1 MEKLN
6 IEFIKVGILSTNCY
20 FIWDYDCP
28 NETVIIDP
36 GGDLELIISF
46 LKKYSLVPKYI
57 INTHGHADHIICND
71 DIKNFFP
78 DVKVLI
84 GEKDKDCLL
93 YPNRNLSNMIGLNI
107 VLNKADTLLNE
118 NSSII
123 SFGNIHS
130 FKVLETPGHSE
141 GSICLIL
148 DDNYLFSGDTLFKEN
163 VGRTDFP
170 YSSSKDLFN
179 SLEKLKSLDKNYI
192 IYPGHGEKTTLDY
205 EKKNSP
211 YFNNFFN
218 EY

>member
-1 MEKLN
+1 MGNLN
-6 IEFIKVGILSTNCY
+6 IEYIKVGILSTNCY
-20 FIWDYDCP
+20 FIWDDDYPC
-28 NETVIIDP
+28 ETIIIDP
-36 GGDLELIISF
+36 GGDFEIIINF
-46 LKKYSLVPKYI
+46 LKNHNLVPKYI

-71 DIKNFFP
+71 GIKKIFA

-84 GEKDKDCLL
+84 GEKDKDCLFL
-93 YPNRNLSNMIGLNI
+93 PEKNLSNMIGLNI
-107 VLNKADTLLNE
+107 KLENPDILLNE
-118 NSSII
+118 KKII
-123 SFGNIHS
+123 SFQKNHN

-148 DDNYLFSGDTLFKEN
+148 DDKYLFSGDTLFKES

-192 IYPGHGEKTTLDY
+192 VYPGHGEKTTLDY
-205 EKKNSP
+205 EKKNNP